1 MDCALFHLEQSA
13 ACGDLQALVAMAE
26 IYLQLPHDLLAAVT
40 EQVINITLSLVLYCD
55 HSNESPFCGTVYYS
69 VHDGSHI

>member
-1 MDCALFHLEQSA
+1 MAKCNEIGRFTNNEPQMDCALFHLEQSA

-40 EQVINITLSLVLYCD
+40 VQVINITL
-55 HSNESPFCGTVYYS
+55 
-69 VHDGSHI
+69 

>member
-40 EQVINITLSLVLYCD
+40 VQVINITLSLVLYCD

>member
-40 EQVINITLSLVLYCD
+40 VQVINITVMLFIMLYKMVLTFECVDEILKCD
-55 HSNESPFCGTVYYS
+55 HS
-69 VHDGSHI
+69 H